1 MALADC
7 QSFEGRVLVQLPIAE
22 LLRLKKGSKI
32 STKVDCCYQNCIL
45 GIVLALALKY
55 QSAQAETT
63 LLNLH
68 PEAVEKELRI
78 NSQRRTSSYLGAHT
92 DRMRFHP
99 PLLLP
104 LSSSHQQL

>member
-1 MALADC
+1 MTLADC

-22 LLRLKKGSKI
+22 LLRLKKRSKI
-32 STKVDCCYQNCIL
+32 SKKVDCCYQNCIL

-68 PEAVEKELRI
+68 PEAVEKELTHKEE
-78 NSQRRTSSYLGAHT
+78 TSSYLGAHT

>member
-1 MALADC
+1 MTLADC

-32 STKVDCCYQNCIL
+32 SKKVDCCYQNCIL
-45 GIVLALALKY
+45 DIVLALALKY

-78 NSQRRTSSYLGAHT
+78 NSQRRN
-92 DRMRFHP
+92 
-99 PLLLP
+99 LLLSGSTHRQDEVP
-104 LSSSHQQL
+104 SSSAAPPFF